1 MEQLVR
7 VREVYADGTAQVVH
21 VRESACSGDCHKCSG
36 CGAVKQSMIF
46 RAVNTVGACPGQ
58 LVTVTAQSAPVL
70 KAAAVL
76 YLLPVLL
83 FIVGYL
89 LGAAW
94 WKAGALCGGVGFL
107 VGIALAVIYDRLVA
121 KKRNTVYTITGYAGG
136 NAAISVTK
144 GDNDLD

>member
-7 VREVYADGTAQVVH
+7 VREVCEDGTAQVMC

-46 RAVNTVGACPGQ
+46 RAVNAIGARPGQ
-58 LVTVTAQSAPVL
+58 LVTVSTEAAPVL
-70 KAAAVL
+70 RAAAML

-83 FIVGYL
+83 FVVGYL
-89 LGAAW
+89 LGATW
-94 WKAGALCGGVGFL
+94 WNAGALCGGGGFL
-107 VGIALAVIYDRLVA
+107 AGIAMAVVYDRMVV
-121 KKRNTVYTITGYAGG
+121 KKRNTVYTITGYAGCKS
-136 NAAISVTK
+136 AVSVTK